1 MSFRI
6 LREGCVGEDV
16 KALQLML
23 KARGY
28 PCGNYGPNKDGADGD
43 FGAATKKQLISYQ
56 RVNGLE
62 PDGEAGPDTMSALL
76 GIK

>member
-1 MSFRI
+1 
-6 LREGCVGEDV
+6 
-16 KALQLML
+16 ML

-28 PCGNYGPNKDGADGD
+28 QCGNYGTNGD
-43 FGAATKKQLISYQ
+43 FGASTKTKLISYQ

-76 GIK
+76 GIN